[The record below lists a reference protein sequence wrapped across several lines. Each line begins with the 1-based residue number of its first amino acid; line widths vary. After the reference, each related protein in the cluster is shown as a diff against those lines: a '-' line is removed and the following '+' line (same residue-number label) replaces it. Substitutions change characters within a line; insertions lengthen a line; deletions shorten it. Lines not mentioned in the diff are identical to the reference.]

1 MRFFQ
6 RKGSSRI
13 FVSSRKRSRVFLA
26 AAVLVA
32 AAAAAVLVAKGR
44 HRPVVVLGPPE
55 PLIAACPPWAESQCD
70 PRDNLF
76 ARAEEE
82 DPPQEV
88 LTGSIKPGQTLGGLL
103 GDYVDPGELAA
114 LDLPPDFSF
123 ANIRSGQP
131 YRMRLRDQ
139 EFVAFEYDV
148 SPTETLIIDGG
159 PGELSAR
166 VETKQCEVRTG
177 LLSGTIDSSLF
188 TAVEAAGGDA
198 ETAVALAD
206 VFACDIDFCRD
217 VQPGDSFR
225 AVVEKRYV
233 EGKYIGLGR
242 ILAARFTNQG
252 KRYEGFALIDP
263 KGKIEFFD
271 ADGRSLR
278 KAFLRAP
285 LSFLRITSRFSGS
298 RLHPI
303 LKVRKPHFGVDYAAP
318 TGTPVW
324 SVGAGAVVERG
335 RNKAAGNYVTVRHGA
350 TWATRYNHLSRFAK
364 GLGKGTKVE
373 QGQVIG
379 YVGQTGYA
387 TGPHLDFRIYKNG
400 QPVNALA
407 NPQMQA
413 DPLPSAKL
421 ARFRRETARLTALM
435 DREPAT
441 KALADRESPKTDSYQ

>member
-13 FVSSRKRSRVFLA
+13 FVPSKRPSRIFLA
-26 AAVLVA
+26 TAVLA
-32 AAAAAVLVAKGR
+32 ALAALAALGVR
-44 HRPVVVLGPPE
+44 QRPPAPLGPPG

-76 ARAEEE
+76 DRAEEE
-82 DPPQEV
+82 DPSQEV

-103 GDYVDPGELAA
+103 GDYVDPGELAS

-123 ANIRSGQP
+123 TDIRSGQP

-166 VETKQCEVRTG
+166 VETKQCEVRLG
-177 LLSGTIDSSLF
+177 LLAASIDSSLF
-188 TAVEAAGGDA
+188 AAVEAAGGNA

-217 VQPGDSFR
+217 VQPGDAFQ

-242 ILAARFTNQG
+242 VLAARFVNQG
-252 KRYEGFALIDP
+252 KTYEGFALLGP
-263 KGKIEFFD
+263 KGKTEYFG

-285 LSFLRITSRFSGS
+285 LSFLRITSRFTGS

-324 SVGAGAVVERG
+324 SVGAGVVVERG
-335 RNKAAGNYVTVRHGA
+335 RNAAAGNYVTVRHGA

-364 GLGKGTKVE
+364 GLGKGTKVD

-413 DPLPSAKL
+413 EPLPGARL
-421 ARFRRETARLTALM
+421 ARFRREAARLTALM

-441 KALADRESPKTDSYQ
+441 RALADRESPKTDAFQ